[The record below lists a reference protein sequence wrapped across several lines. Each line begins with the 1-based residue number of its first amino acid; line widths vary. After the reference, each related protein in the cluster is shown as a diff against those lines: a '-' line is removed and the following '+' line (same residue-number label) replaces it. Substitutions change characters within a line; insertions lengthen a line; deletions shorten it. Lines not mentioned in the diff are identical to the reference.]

1 VTPANV
7 PHEVAGW
14 VLIGVNALAFL
25 VGGVQWW
32 RGETSR
38 AFWPLLRLGQL
49 LVIAEAIDGGV
60 LVLQGDDLPKLHL
73 IYGLV
78 PLAVSFV
85 AEQLR
90 LAAADQVLQQ
100 RDLEGRA
107 DVERLPADEQ
117 YALVHAILRR
127 EMGVMAA
134 SAAVV
139 SLLGIR
145 AAGLL

>member
-1 VTPANV
+1 MTAF
-7 PHEVAGW
+7 HIALGTA
-14 VLIGVNALAFL
+14 LIVVNALAGVL
-25 VGGVQWW
+25 GGAQWW
-32 RGETSR
+32 RGRTSR
-38 AFWPLLRLGQL
+38 IFWPLLRAGQA
-49 LVIAEAIDGGV
+49 LVVVEALDGAI
-60 LVLQGDDLPKLHL
+60 LVLQGDDLPRLHL

-90 LAAADQVLQQ
+90 LVSADQILEN

-107 DVERLPADEQ
+107 DVERLSADEQ
-117 YALVHAILRR
+117 ADLVHAILRR

-134 SAAVV
+134 SAGVV
-139 SLLGIR
+139 ALLGVR

>member
-1 VTPANV
+1 MTAF
-7 PHEVAGW
+7 HIALGTA
-14 VLIGVNALAFL
+14 LIAVNALAAVL
-25 VGGVQWW
+25 GGVQWR
-32 RGETSR
+32 RGRTSR
-38 AFWPLLRLGQL
+38 IFWPLLRAGQALVVVEALDGAIL
-49 LVIAEAIDGGV
+49 L
-60 LVLQGDDLPKLHL
+60 LRGDDLPRLHL

-90 LAAADQVLQQ
+90 LVSADQILEN

-107 DVERLPADEQ
+107 DVERLSADEQ
-117 YALVHAILRR
+117 AQLVHAILRR

-134 SAAVV
+134 SAGVVAV
-139 SLLGIR
+139 LGVR